1 MGGAG
6 RARGRHVRPQP
17 LLAGLW
23 LTHGARVRGAGT
35 DARVVPRHSSK
46 GTSPRESHCRPGT
59 RGLGVPAV
67 PSARSEPR
75 EEGQVHT
82 GPWLLAS
89 RENILWTCRAPH
101 FYTERVRT
109 LLPANGKV
117 RDTDSR
123 RVAWPDLTLLGTG
136 RKGPDA
142 FPTGWLQEAACSLLR
157 TPVNRGA
164 TVSVALCPAPGLR
177 PAPGLGCVL
186 AASMVVS
193 PGAGWLPAAEG
204 TRGLAPAWGPGRPAR
219 TAECRGRVRLGRCL
233 SSSSPRVSL
242 LPPGARSA
250 RSSSQHSVPTD
261 RPGWPWGVIYSQA
274 ALLLRISIPK
284 GAALASSPSL
294 ERSRGWPAS
303 ARAPQVWSTAG
314 PVAAP
319 QGQRGE
325 VGSQG
330 SLPTWLE
337 LSDRDTDEAGCL
349 VHSGLTHTLKWTLRV
364 AVFRTVQAG
373 PGACSTPVLAPTL
386 TSPCR
391 VERPGGALL
400 LSVPGLQHARQ
411 TPLSGRAFG
420 CAVRTVPLHG
430 GSARS
435 QPGAR
440 CGLQTHLPVPAAHAH
455 QMRWTARALRA

>member
-1 MGGAG
+1 M
-6 RARGRHVRPQP
+6 
-17 LLAGLW
+17 
-23 LTHGARVRGAGT
+23 
-35 DARVVPRHSSK
+35 
-46 GTSPRESHCRPGT
+46 
-59 RGLGVPAV
+59 
-67 PSARSEPR
+67 
-75 EEGQVHT
+75 
-82 GPWLLAS
+82 
-89 RENILWTCRAPH
+89 
-101 FYTERVRT
+101 
-109 LLPANGKV
+109 
-117 RDTDSR
+117 
-123 RVAWPDLTLLGTG
+123 
-136 RKGPDA
+136 
-142 FPTGWLQEAACSLLR
+142 
-157 TPVNRGA
+157 
-164 TVSVALCPAPGLR
+164 
-177 PAPGLGCVL
+177 
-186 AASMVVS
+186 
-193 PGAGWLPAAEG
+193 PAAEG

-219 TAECRGRVRLGRCL
+219 TAERRGRVRLGRCL

-242 LPPGARSA
+242 PPPGARSA
-250 RSSSQHSVPTD
+250 CSSSQHSVPTD

-349 VHSGLTHTLKWTLRV
+349 MHSGLTHTLKWTLRV

-373 PGACSTPVLAPTL
+373 PGVCFTPVLAPTL